1 MEGRKN
7 QKIHF
12 LLGREYNSHTAWPTY
27 QRWHMKHRKREGGLT
42 NEEMAIVKALLAQG
56 WRNQD
61 IQALLNTGRKATVNS
76 ARITGVKQDNKIAP
90 ADNDTVNYFL
100 LRKKSYDPK
109 TGLNSIDDE
118 RLIRAREA
126 MTLAVQ
132 IFNSPN
138 MNFKTEIFA
147 ILVNV
152 AWTYLLHEFY
162 DKKEPKV
169 GILGKDGRSL
179 LLSQML
185 KREDCPLTDSMK
197 ANLKALINIR
207 DEVEHKLL
215 GKSDLKWPMLFQA
228 CCLNFD
234 KILCT
239 IFGEAVSLQNEL
251 GFAIQFARLNME
263 QIATIQKYEI
273 PEYIEALDARL
284 KDGLTEEKMDDQE
297 YQLRIDYILS
307 SASKNRSQ
315 IQFIN
320 QGSEDGREPHNVIVK
335 HKLADELY
343 PHRASRVAALVSDR
357 SGKRFTSHNHTLA
370 WKKFGARPRPGAAKP
385 NETKKDYCIFH
396 AAHNDYTYS
405 EKWVDFLVDKIG
417 SDEGYASICSFETHR

>member
-1 MEGRKN
+1 
-7 QKIHF
+7 
-12 LLGREYNSHTAWPTY
+12 
-27 QRWHMKHRKREGGLT
+27 MKHRKREGGLT

-90 ADNDTVNYFL
+90 ADTDTVKYFL

-162 DKKEPKV
+162 DKNEPKV
-169 GILGKDGRSL
+169 EILGKDGRSL

-185 KREDCPLTDSMK
+185 KREDCPLTDRMK
-197 ANLKALINIR
+197 ANLKALISIR

-215 GKSDLKWPMLFQA
+215 GKSDLKWPMLFQS

-234 KILCT
+234 KILRT

-251 GFAIQFARLNME
+251 SFAIQFARLNIE

-284 KDGLTEEKMDDQE
+284 KDGLTEEQMDDQE
-297 YQLRIDYILS
+297 YQLRVFYTFE
-307 SASKNRSQ
+307 SASKSRSHMQ
-315 IQFIN
+315 FVNTPSDDPQEIQKVLVTYK
-320 QGSEDGREPHNVIVK
+320 S
-335 HKLADELY
+335 ADELY
-343 PHRASRVAALVSDR
+343 PHRANRVFPLVAER
-357 SGKRFTSHNHTLA
+357 SGKKFTIHNHTQA
-370 WKKFGARPRPGAAKP
+370 WRKFNARPRSRAKQP
-385 NETKKDYCIFH
+385 ESTNKDYCLYH
-396 AAHNDYTYS
+396 ATHKDYTYS
-405 EKWVDFLVDKIG
+405 EKWVNFLVAEIET
-417 SDEGYASICSFETHR
+417 DEGYNGIRSFKIK